1 MVESLYIIDKIE
13 NKIGGVVKMCV
24 DLNLI
29 WHNREAV

>member
-1 MVESLYIIDKIE
+1 MFDKIE

-29 WHNREAV
+29 WHNQEAV